1 MISRMTRIQLLVFA
15 LITIMGAAY
24 VGGKYAEVDRLFV
37 DRSFPVSMQL
47 RDSGGIFVGAQVTY
61 RGIGVGKVGD
71 LKFNDD
77 GVRARLD
84 IEKSAPKIPE
94 DVKALVADKS
104 AVGEQY
110 VDLKPQSQG
119 EPFLSAGSRIQIGRA
134 SCRERV
140 ESWVVAGGGKRK
152 DDR

>member
-1 MISRMTRIQLLVFA
+1 
-15 LITIMGAAY
+15 
-24 VGGKYAEVDRLFV
+24 VDRA
-37 DRSFPVSMQL
+37 FPVSMQL
-47 RDSGGIFVGAQVTY
+47 RDSGGICVGAQVTY

-119 EPFLSAGSRIQIGRA
+119 EPFLSAGSRILLID
-134 SCRERV
+134 SDILV
-140 ESWVVAGGGKRK
+140 DTMSLLFHVSHLVSLLPSY
-152 DDR
+152 DMLTIILY